1 MRVAFSHLLPRQ
13 PPLPDATL
21 PAQLPSLLA
30 ALAAG
35 LVIGLERGWRDRAV
49 ADGGRVAGLRT
60 FAMLGLLGGV
70 FGLLHP
76 WLLAAGGLGLAGLV
90 GLAYRESVRQSGNL
104 SATSAVAQL
113 LTYGL
118 GALATGGAPL
128 LAVGMAVIV
137 ATLLDL
143 RPTLHRWLQLIE
155 HQELS
160 AALQLLVLSAVVLPL
175 LPDAPHGP
183 FGALNPYRLWWAVVL
198 IAGLSL
204 SGHVAMRAAGDQ
216 RGALWTGLL
225 GGLAS
230 STAATLALA
239 RRQRDRP
246 DLLAATAAG
255 ALSACAMMFLRIA
268 VVLVT
273 LAPALGRLLLAPL
286 LVAGVLLF
294 IASLLHW
301 RRRVRAAVPAQ
312 ASSVPPFDLA
322 TAVGFGAF
330 LGLMA
335 VLTEASKQWLGD
347 SGLYGLGLVSGLV
360 DVDAITISV
369 ASMGEQGNVTLP
381 VAATAIGLAVLSN
394 MVVKAMLAWATG
406 GAALGR
412 HVAAAYLVAMVAAG
426 GVLAGAAAM
435 G

>member
-1 MRVAFSHLLPRQ
+1 VP
-13 PPLPDATL
+13 
-21 PAQLPSLLA
+21 
-30 ALAAG
+30 
-35 LVIGLERGWRDRAV
+35 
-49 ADGGRVAGLRT
+49 DGGRVAGLRT

-76 WLLAAGGLGLAGLV
+76 WLLAAGGLGLAGLA

-118 GALATGGAPL
+118 GAMATGGAPL

-246 DLLAATAAG
+246 DLLAATTAG
-255 ALSACAMMFLRIA
+255 ALSACAVMFLRIA
-268 VVLVT
+268 VVLMT
-273 LAPALGRLLLAPL
+273 ISPALGRLLLAPL
-286 LVAGVLLF
+286 LVAGALLF
-294 IASLLHW
+294 AAGLWHW
-301 RRRVRAAVPAQ
+301 RRRVPAVAPAQ
-312 ASSVPPFDLA
+312 TSAVPPFDLA

-335 VLTEASKQWLGD
+335 VLSEASKQWLGD

-369 ASMGEQGNVTLP
+369 ARMGEQGSVGLP

-394 MVVKAMLAWATG
+394 MVVKAVLAWVTG

-412 HVAAAYLVAMVAAG
+412 HVAVAYLVAMVTAG